1 MAVLQ
6 ALARDLGADERTLRR
21 AVRGGIVRARRLTP
35 LTLSL
40 PDVEIEYLRGHW
52 SLLTALRAA
61 LRTERNVRLAVLFGS
76 VARGTERAH
85 SDLDVLVVLRD
96 PGRARL
102 AALESKLTR
111 AAGREVSV
119 VLMAHALRDAP
130 GLVLAA
136 LDEGRVLADRD
147 GVWREVHQRQ
157 GRLERRARERRA
169 RDRREAAEAVA
180 ALGALE

>member
-35 LTLSL
+35 RTLSL

-102 AALESKLTR
+102 AA
-111 AAGREVSV
+111 
-119 VLMAHALRDAP
+119 
-130 GLVLAA
+130 
-136 LDEGRVLADRD
+136 
-147 GVWREVHQRQ
+147 
-157 GRLERRARERRA
+157 
-169 RDRREAAEAVA
+169 
-180 ALGALE
+180 